1 MLKNRGGKVLE
12 YTVRKAV
19 PSDKARV
26 EALFLEMLQAIYNR
40 KDVDGYKEGDIDRFF
55 AGAGDWIYVAEAEG
69 RVEAFL
75 SIEEHHEPADYIYLD
90 DFSVST
96 PCRGRGIG
104 MALLKAAEQYA
115 RDRGIPQVVLH
126 VEKSNLRA
134 RRLYERSGFTD
145 DKDEGGRI
153 RMKKLV

>member
-1 MLKNRGGKVLE
+1 ME
-12 YTVRKAV
+12 YTLRKAV
-19 PSDKARV
+19 PSDKARIG
-26 EALFLEMLQAIYNR
+26 ALFIEMLQAIYN
-40 KDVDGYKEGDIDRFF
+40 KTEAEEYKENELDRFF
-55 AGAGDWIYVAEAEG
+55 AGAGDWICVAEAEG

-104 MALLKAAEQYA
+104 TALLKAAEQYA

-145 DKDEGGRI
+145 DKDAGSRI
-153 RMKKLV
+153 RMRKLV

>member
-1 MLKNRGGKVLE
+1 ME
-12 YTVRKAV
+12 YTLRKAV
-19 PSDKARV
+19 PSDKARIG
-26 EALFLEMLQAIYNR
+26 ALFIEMLQAIYN
-40 KDVDGYKEGDIDRFF
+40 KTEAEGYKENELDRFF
-55 AGAGDWIYVAEAEG
+55 AGTENWICVAEAEG

-104 MALLKAAEQYA
+104 TALLKAAEQYA

-134 RRLYERSGFTD
+134 RRLYKRSGFTD

-153 RMKKLV
+153 RMRKLV

>member
-1 MLKNRGGKVLE
+1 ME

-26 EALFLEMLQAIYNR
+26 EALFMEMLQAIYNR
-40 KDVDGYKEGDIDRFF
+40 KDVEGYREGDIDRFF
-55 AGAGDWIYVAEAEG
+55 AGAGDWICVAEAEG

-75 SIEEHHEPADYIYLD
+75 SIEEHHEPADYI
-90 DFSVST
+90 
-96 PCRGRGIG
+96 CRGRGIG

-115 RDRGIPQVVLH
+115 RDRGIPQMVLH

-134 RRLYERSGFTD
+134 RRLYKRSGFTD

>member
-1 MLKNRGGKVLE
+1 ME
-12 YTVRKAV
+12 YTLRKAV
-19 PSDKARV
+19 PSDKARIG
-26 EALFLEMLQAIYNR
+26 ALFIEMLQAIYN
-40 KDVDGYKEGDIDRFF
+40 KTEAEGYKENELDRFF
-55 AGAGDWIYVAEAEG
+55 AGAGDWICVAEAEG

-104 MALLKAAEQYA
+104 TALLKAAEQYA

-145 DKDEGGRI
+145 DKDAGSRI
-153 RMKKLV
+153 RMRKLV